1 MEKIQVLVI
10 LTCMYTLHMED
21 APSMPHVPQV
31 QVTEVLFPTW
41 VGDHIYHSQENTRAS
56 AFVAVT
62 SA

>member
-41 VGDHIYHSQENTRAS
+41 VGDHIIARKT
-56 AFVAVT
+56 
-62 SA
+62 

>member
-41 VGDHIYHSQENTRAS
+41 VGDHIIARKTREHLLLWQ
-56 AFVAVT
+56 
-62 SA
+62 